1 MGKMIATSTTG
12 RADPRY
18 WLYEKPVVYET
29 GKNAI
34 RYYERAGKIQIAT
47 CDYVV
52 ATKVYDYDYERE
64 EVREEKRP
72 GKLSSLDL
80 AALAE
85 DPETLHWLIGILQG
99 L

>member
-1 MGKMIATSTTG
+1 MGKMTPDSTAG

-34 RYYERAGKIQIAT
+34 RYYEQAGKIQIAT
-47 CDYVV
+47 CDYVI
-52 ATKVYDYDYERE
+52 ATRVYDYERE
-64 EVREEKRP
+64 EVREEKKP

-80 AALAE
+80 AALEE

-99 L
+99 LQ